1 MIEPLEQ
8 PEPLHEREP
17 PRVRLANLPTRGHWL
32 RYGQADRARRDVE
45 LPRIWLKRDD
55 QTGSELMGNKVRK
68 LEYLMAEAVAQDATH
83 VITCGGEQSNHARAT
98 AFAAAQLG
106 LKSILI
112 LRTDDPENPPAATGN
127 ILLDRLVGA
136 ELQWISRAAWR
147 DRTQLLGEA
156 AARVRRGGD
165 RPYVVPEG
173 GSNALGSW
181 GYIRAMYELADDL
194 ADIASPDRPVTVVY
208 ACGSGGTAAGLILG
222 AKLLGLAERGIRLAA
237 INVCDDRAYFV
248 DAIGRICAEAEARW
262 QLGAHVTE
270 ADIEIVDGH
279 VGRGYAKSRPE
290 ELATIRD
297 VCRSDGVVLD
307 PVYTGKAF
315 HGMVTELAADPG
327 RFGAAIAFLHTGGL
341 FGLFA
346 PSDIAAVL

>member
-1 MIEPLEQ
+1 MT
-8 PEPLHEREP
+8 EPLHDGEP
-17 PRVRLANLPTRGHWL
+17 PRVRLANQPTRGHWL
-32 RYGQADRARRDVE
+32 RYGQHDR
-45 LPRIWLKRDD
+45 PRAEAERFKIWMKRDD
-55 QTGSELMGNKVRK
+55 QTGSELSGNKVRK
-68 LEYLMAEAVAQDATH
+68 LEYLMAEALGEDATH

-98 AFAAAQLG
+98 ALAAAQLG

-112 LRTDDPENPPAATGN
+112 LRTEDPEHPPDATGN

-147 DRTQLLGEA
+147 DRTQLLAEA
-156 AARVRRGGD
+156 AERVQRGGD

-173 GSNALGSW
+173 GSNALGAW
-181 GYIRAMYELADDL
+181 GYLRATHELAEDL
-194 ADIASPDRPVTVVY
+194 QGIATPDHPVTVVY
-208 ACGSGGTAAGLILG
+208 ACGSGGTGAGLVLG
-222 AKLLGLAERGIRLAA
+222 AKLLGLAKRGIRIAG
-237 INVCDDRAYFV
+237 INVCDDRAYFI
-248 DAIGRICAEAEARW
+248 DAISRICAEAEARW
-262 QLGAHVTE
+262 HLGANVTE

-297 VCRSDGVVLD
+297 VCRSDGIVLD

-315 HGMVTELAADPG
+315 HGMVTELTADRT
-327 RFGAAIAFLHTGGL
+327 RFGAAVVFLHTGGM

-346 PSDIAAVL
+346 PSDIASVL

>member
-1 MIEPLEQ
+1 MM
-8 PEPLHEREP
+8 EPLHDREP
-17 PRVRLANLPTRGHWL
+17 PRVHLANLPTRGHWL
-32 RYGQADRARRDVE
+32 RYGQAAR
-45 LPRIWLKRDD
+45 PRGEAEHVKIWMKRDD
-55 QTGSELMGNKVRK
+55 YTGSELMGNKVRK
-68 LEYLMAEAVAQDATH
+68 LEYLMAEALAEDATH

-106 LKSILI
+106 MKSLLI
-112 LRTDDPENPPAATGN
+112 LRTDDPEAPPGPTGN

-136 ELQWISRAAWR
+136 ELQWISRPAWR
-147 DRTQLLGEA
+147 DRNQLLAEA
-156 AARVRRGGD
+156 AERVRRAGD

-181 GYIRAMYELADDL
+181 GYIRAMHELADDL
-194 ADIASPDRPVTVVY
+194 QGIAAPDHPVTVVY
-208 ACGSGGTAAGLILG
+208 ACGSGGTGAGLILG
-222 AKLLGLAERGIRLAA
+222 AKLLGLAARGIRVAGV
-237 INVCDDRAYFV
+237 NVCDDRAYFV
-248 DAIGRICAEAEARW
+248 ETIGRICADAEARW
-262 QLGAHVTE
+262 QLGANVTE

-315 HGMVTELAADPG
+315 HGLVTELAADPA
-327 RFGAAIAFLHTGGL
+327 RFGAAVAFLHTGGL

-346 PSDIAAVL
+346 PSEIAEVL